1 MRAVAMADPPRTLSR
16 MAAQARQHGCHSATP
31 RAATSYHVSMKI
43 LLLAAVAAC
52 SAQTIVI
59 HAGRIL
65 DGNGSILRETTVTV
79 EASKIVSIGGN
90 AKPDYDLKG
99 MTLMPGWIDTHTH
112 PNWHFDENGRYFAG
126 REPQEQQMRYA
137 AENARLTLL
146 AGFTTI
152 QSLGAMIDGPLRDSI
167 NKGEREG
174 PRILTSL
181 GQINERSGNPDK
193 IRELVRQAKSEGA
206 DVVKIFATAS
216 IRDGGKQTMTTEQ
229 INAACGEAKAQG
241 LRAVVHAHATDG
253 ARAAILAGC
262 TGIEHGTML
271 DDATLDLM
279 RERGVF
285 FDPNFL
291 VLHNY
296 IDNKPK
302 YLGIGNYNK
311 EGFAYMEKA
320 LPLVADV
327 LRRARAHQVKIVFG
341 TDAVAGSHGRNFEE
355 FIYRVKDGGDKPMD
369 AIVSATSMAAA
380 SLGLGDKIG
389 AIARGFEADLV
400 AVEGNP
406 LEDITAVRKVAFVMK
421 GGKVVKK

>member
-1 MRAVAMADPPRTLSR
+1 MKLLLFAVAV
-16 MAAQARQHGCHSATP
+16 SAG
-31 RAATSYHVSMKI
+31 
-43 LLLAAVAAC
+43 
-52 SAQTIVI
+52 AQTIVI
-59 HAGRIL
+59 HADRML
-65 DGNGSILRETTVTV
+65 DGKGGVVRSATVTI
-79 EASKIVSIGGN
+79 EGSKIVKIGGN
-90 AKPDYDLKG
+90 VKADYDLKG

-112 PNWHFDENGRYFAG
+112 PSWHFDENGRYFAG
-126 REPQEQQMRYA
+126 REPQDQLLRYT
-137 AENARLTLL
+137 AENAKATLL

-152 QSLGAMIDGPLRDSI
+152 QSLGARVDGVLRDSI
-167 NKGEREG
+167 NSGEREG

-181 GQINERSGNPDK
+181 GQINERSGDPEK
-193 IRELVRQAKSEGA
+193 IRGIVRQLKKDGA
-206 DVVKIFATAS
+206 DVVKLFATAS

-229 INAACGEAKAQG
+229 INATCGEAKAQG

-271 DDATLDLM
+271 DNATLDLM
-279 RERGVF
+279 REKGVY

-296 IDNKPK
+296 IDNKSK
-302 YLGIGNYNK
+302 YLGIGNYND

-320 LPLVADV
+320 LPMVADV
-327 LRRARAHQVKIVFG
+327 LRRARAHHVMIVFG

-369 AIVSATSMAAA
+369 AIVSATSVSAA
-380 SLGLGDKIG
+380 SLRMGDRIG
-389 AIARGFEADLV
+389 TIAPGFEADLV

-406 LEDITAVRKVAFVMK
+406 LEDITAVRQVAFVMK
-421 GGKVVKK
+421 GGRVVKH

>member
-1 MRAVAMADPPRTLSR
+1 MKFLFL
-16 MAAQARQHGCHSATP
+16 
-31 RAATSYHVSMKI
+31 AATV
-43 LLLAAVAAC
+43 AC
-52 SAQTIVI
+52 SAQTVVI

-65 DGNGSILRETTVTV
+65 DGKGSVLRETTLTV
-79 EASKIVSIGGN
+79 GNGKIVSIGGT
-90 AKPDYDLKG
+90 AKPAYDLKG

-126 REPQEQQMRYA
+126 RESQEQQMRYA
-137 AENARLTLL
+137 SENARLTLL

-181 GQINERSGNPDK
+181 RQINERSGDPDK
-193 IRELVRQAKSEGA
+193 IRELVRQAKREGA

-229 INAACGEAKAQG
+229 IKAACGEAKAQG

-253 ARAAILAGC
+253 ARASILAGC

-302 YLGIGNYNK
+302 YLGIGNYN
-311 EGFAYMEKA
+311 EGGFAYMEKA

-327 LRRARAHQVKIVFG
+327 LRRARAHGVRIVFG

-389 AIARGFEADLV
+389 IIAPGFEADLV
-400 AVEGNP
+400 AVDGNP
-406 LEDITAVRKVAFVMK
+406 LEDITAVRKVSFVMK
-421 GGKVVKK
+421 AGKVVKH